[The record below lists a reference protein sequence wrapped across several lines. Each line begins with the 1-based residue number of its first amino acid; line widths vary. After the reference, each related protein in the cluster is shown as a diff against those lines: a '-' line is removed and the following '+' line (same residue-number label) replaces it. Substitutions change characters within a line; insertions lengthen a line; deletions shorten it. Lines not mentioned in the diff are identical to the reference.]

1 MKELSIFIDESGDW
15 GEYEK
20 HCPYYI
26 VTMVMHDQSKDIE
39 KEIRHL
45 EDYRLFQVADLACT
59 LKLIELKKENYSLS
73 SSEIHFFEDER
84 TLIKNY
90 LKPLRKLNL

>member
-39 KEIRHL
+39 KEVRHL
-45 EDYRLFQVADLACT
+45 EEHSRVHRLC
-59 LKLIELKKENYSLS
+59 
-73 SSEIHFFEDER
+73 
-84 TLIKNY
+84 
-90 LKPLRKLNL
+90 

>member
-1 MKELSIFIDESGDW
+1 MRELSIFIDESGDW
-15 GEYEK
+15 GEYAK

-45 EDYRLFQVADLACT
+45 EEHLPRNCLNIFENI
-59 LKLIELKKENYSLS
+59 LIFLVPMMRS
-73 SSEIHFFEDER
+73 ID
-84 TLIKNY
+84 I
-90 LKPLRKLNL
+90 P